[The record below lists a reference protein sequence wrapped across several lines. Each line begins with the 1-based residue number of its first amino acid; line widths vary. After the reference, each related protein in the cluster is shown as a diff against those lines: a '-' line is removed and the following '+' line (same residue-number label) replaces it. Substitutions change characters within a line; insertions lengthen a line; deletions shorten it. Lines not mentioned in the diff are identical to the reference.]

1 MGTASNGRG
10 LRSILKAISASRQ
23 PDEAFME
30 PTSSIAL
37 RAHVVLLS
45 ASVAVLTVA
54 CLCIVLLLHVP
65 LGDSGTFELRAAV
78 FGMAVLGMLYV
89 RHKASHAFR
98 AALQDHRISLS
109 DVNANGVSIADECPH
124 AWLVQM
130 YAELCPAAA
139 RRQIMSR

>member
-1 MGTASNGRG
+1 M
-10 LRSILKAISASRQ
+10 Q
-23 PDEAFME
+23 P
-30 PTSSIAL
+30 TLSIAL

-45 ASVAVLTVA
+45 ASVAVLTAA

-65 LGDSGTFELRAAV
+65 LGNSGTFELRAAV

-89 RHKASHAFR
+89 RRRASHAFK
-98 AALQDHRISLS
+98 AALQDRQVGLS
-109 DVNANGVSIADECPH
+109 DVNANGVSIADGCPH

-139 RRQIMSR
+139 RRQITSR

>member
-1 MGTASNGRG
+1 MDAG
-10 LRSILKAISASRQ
+10 LRSILKANSAWRE
-23 PDEAFME
+23 PDETFME

-45 ASVAVLTVA
+45 ASVAVLTVV

-65 LGDSGTFELRAAV
+65 LGHSGTFELRAAV
-78 FGMAVLGMLYV
+78 FGMAVLAMLYV
-89 RHKASHAFR
+89 RHKAGHAFR
-98 AALQDHRISLS
+98 AALQDRQISLS
-109 DVNANGVSIADECPH
+109 DVNANGVSIAHGCPH

-130 YAELCPAAA
+130 YAELCPGAA